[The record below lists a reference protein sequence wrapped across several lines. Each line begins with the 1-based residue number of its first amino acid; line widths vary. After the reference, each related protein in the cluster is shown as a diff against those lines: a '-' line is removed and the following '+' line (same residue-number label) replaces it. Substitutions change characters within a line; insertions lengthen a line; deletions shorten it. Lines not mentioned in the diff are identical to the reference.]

1 MIEQARSASS
11 PVPSADWRVI
21 AFYLLAFAAGGVI
34 QPFLNLYLAEIGLS
48 GAQIGALHG
57 WTALGAI
64 LVTPLIGVAAD
75 RSQQHRL
82 ILGIIVIIKGLSTA
96 LLLLSN
102 AWLWLLLMVGGRVIT
117 AQAQDAIMNR
127 LTLAWLEARG
137 RRNFGAV
144 RFWGALSFAATS
156 LLAGW
161 LAGDGS
167 VSVLFPL
174 AGVLGLVAALFVR
187 AFPPQMASRET
198 ARPRFSAL
206 ASRPWRS
213 RSPRLLFVFP
223 ILFLFSAGKSGYE
236 LFGYVYLKQ
245 ALGAGNELIGLLGA
259 VTSLVPLPAYYL
271 ADWLL
276 RRHSA
281 AATMAFSFV
290 LFALAALG
298 YAAIHS
304 ATGAI
309 LYSAL
314 YGVAQALFLV
324 SLVLMMGDLGR
335 PEQAATDQ
343 MLAQLTIPGLAGVL
357 AQPASGWVFDALG
370 GRSLFAGGAALL
382 LVTALLLTGFARVH
396 AG

>member
-1 MIEQARSASS
+1 VIEQTRPASS
-11 PVPSADWRVI
+11 PVASADWRII
-21 AFYLLAFAAGGVI
+21 AFYLLAFATGGVI

-57 WTALGAI
+57 WTALGAV
-64 LVTPLIGVAAD
+64 LVTPLIGLAAD
-75 RSQQHRL
+75 RTQKHRL
-82 ILGIIVIIKGLSTA
+82 ILGIIVIVKGLSAA
-96 LLLLSN
+96 LLLISN
-102 AWLWLLLMVGGRVIT
+102 AWLWLLLMVGSRVIT
-117 AQAQDAIMNR
+117 SQAQDAIMNR

-161 LAGDGS
+161 LARDGT
-167 VSVLFPL
+167 VAVLFPL
-174 AGVLGLVAALFVR
+174 GALLGIVAALFVR
-187 AFPPQMASRET
+187 AFPPQLALRE
-198 ARPRFSAL
+198 PGSLRFSAL
-206 ASRPWRS
+206 SYRPWRS
-213 RSPRLLFVFP
+213 RSRRLLFIFLL
-223 ILFLFSAGKSGYE
+223 LFLFSAGKSGYE

-259 VTSLVPLPAYYL
+259 VTSLAPLPAYYL
-271 ADWLL
+271 ADRLL
-276 RRHSA
+276 HRHSA

-290 LFALAALG
+290 LYALASLG
-298 YAAIHS
+298 YAAIQA

-309 LYSAL
+309 IYSAL

-343 MLAQLTIPGLAGVL
+343 MLAQLTMPGLAGVL
-357 AQPASGWVFDALG
+357 AQPAGGWVFDALG
-370 GRSLFAGGAALL
+370 GRTLFAGGAALL
-382 LVTALLLTGFARVH
+382 LVTALLLTGFTRAH
-396 AG
+396 PG